1 MILMSFGASLTGQK
15 VLKSDRLATLTATTL
30 KLIAMPAIAWVV
42 GVALGLSGP
51 ELYAAVILCALP
63 TAQNVYNYAATYRSG
78 EVICRDT
85 VFLTTFLSLPAML
98 AIAAVF

>member
-1 MILMSFGASLTGQK
+1 MYKRQ
-15 VLKSDRLATLTATTL
+15 
-30 KLIAMPAIAWVV
+30 
-42 GVALGLSGP
+42 AL
-51 ELYAAVILCALP
+51 ILCALP

-98 AIAAVF
+98 LIAGVF